1 MTARKFTYHYHANAL
16 GLGGVLRTDRG
27 VIPVPSLASVTL
39 ADSGGEGSGQS
50 TNYNQDGISFS
61 EASCNVLGYESA
73 PNTFTTSSDVTIT
86 NLNLFDRVTAARL
99 QMSMRSTREVTG
111 GITTES
117 DPDKATFSMQWTIFG
132 LIIDGVEV
140 IPRFDQELVG
150 WSTYADFDKGY
161 ANRLG
166 HAPMSLTDPGATQLI
181 RTSFVE
187 AFNYT
192 PTPIGPRQGFVL
204 PVTNF
209 GTIHFGELVVRPG
222 NRRVN
227 LLRIDFDSML
237 QAGKGGPAQ
246 REVISNAIRNAPA
259 SAADMGTSTRS
270 PSSGNMTLL
279 SLAGN
284 GVPSWP

>member
-16 GLGGVLRTDRG
+16 GLGGVLKNDKG
-27 VIPVPSLASVTL
+27 VIPVPSLASVAL
-39 ADSGGEGSGQS
+39 ADSGGEGSDHA
-50 TNYNQDGISFS
+50 TYDQDGISFL

-73 PNTFTTSSDVTIT
+73 PSTFTTSSDVSIT
-86 NLNLFDRVTAARL
+86 KLNLFDRVTAARL

-111 GITTES
+111 GMATES

-140 IPRFDQELVG
+140 IPQFDLELAG
-150 WSTYADFDKGY
+150 WPTYAQFESGQAK
-161 ANRLG
+161 RLG
-166 HAPMSLTDPGATQLI
+166 VSPTTLTDPGAPQSI

-187 AFNYT
+187 AFNYA
-192 PTPIGPRQGFVL
+192 PTPIGPSQGFLL
-204 PVTNF
+204 PVANF

-237 QAGKGGPAQ
+237 RVRKGGPAKRVVSSGADVQ
-246 REVISNAIRNAPA
+246 NALSDAGA
-259 SAADMGTSTRS
+259 LATSAS

>member
-1 MTARKFTYHYHANAL
+1 MSSKEFTYHYHANAL
-16 GLGGVLRTDRG
+16 GLGGVLRNDRG
-27 VIPVPSLASVTL
+27 VIPVPSLASVAL
-39 ADSGGEGSGQS
+39 ADSGGEGFGQS
-50 TNYNQDGISFS
+50 TNYSQDGVSFS
-61 EASCNVLGYESA
+61 DASCHVLGYESA
-73 PNTFTTSSDVTIT
+73 PNTFTTSSDVSIT
-86 NLNLFDRVTAARL
+86 NLNLFDRITAARL

-111 GITTES
+111 RMATES

-132 LIIDGVEV
+132 LVIDGVEV
-140 IPRFDQELVG
+140 IPQFDQELAG
-150 WSTYADFDKGY
+150 WPTYALFDSGQAK
-161 ANRLG
+161 RLG
-166 HAPMSLTDPGATQLI
+166 VAPSSVTDPGAAQLI
-181 RTSFVE
+181 RTSFVD
-187 AFNYT
+187 AFNYA
-192 PTPIGPRQGFVL
+192 PAPIGPSQGFRL

-237 QAGKGGPAQ
+237 QAGKGVPGQ
-246 REVISNAIRNAPA
+246 HTMIS
-259 SAADMGTSTRS
+259 SAAGTSTQS

>member
-16 GLGGVLRTDRG
+16 ALGGVLRNDRG
-27 VIPVPSLASVTL
+27 VIPVPSLASVAL
-39 ADSGGEGSGQS
+39 ADSGGEGCDQ
-50 TNYNQDGISFS
+50 TTYDQDGISFS
-61 EASCNVLGYESA
+61 DARCNVLGYESA
-73 PNTFTTSSDVTIT
+73 PSTFTTSSDVSIT
-86 NLNLFDRVTAARL
+86 NLNLFGRVTAARL

-111 GITTES
+111 DMATES

-140 IPRFDQELVG
+140 IPQFDQELAG
-150 WSTYADFDKGY
+150 WPTYALFDSGRAK
-161 ANRLG
+161 RLG
-166 HAPMSLTDPGATQLI
+166 VLPTSLTDPGAPQSI

-187 AFNYT
+187 AFNYA
-192 PTPIGPRQGFVL
+192 PTPIGPSQGFLL
-204 PVTNF
+204 PVTKF

-227 LLRIDFDSML
+227 LLRIDFDSTL
-237 QAGKGGPAQ
+237 QAGKGRPAH
-246 REVISNAIRNAPA
+246 RKVISNAARQDA
-259 SAADMGTSTRS
+259 SVAANIS
-270 PSSGNMTLL
+270 PGQSPFSGNMTLL